1 MRQDNRSTIAET
13 ATVSEARMTSVLD
26 TAVDGIIVMDDEM
39 RILVFNKACEK
50 LFGYSAVE
58 VVGSN
63 VAVIMPPE
71 YANHHD
77 GYVERYLET
86 GQERI
91 IGIGREVLG
100 MHRDGT
106 IFPVE
111 LSVGEAHTPE
121 GRQFIGIMRDVRSRK
136 EVEKRL
142 KDLQSQLVHMA
153 RISAMD
159 EMGAA
164 IAHELNQPLTA
175 VMLYL
180 QAVLRRR
187 RNAAE
192 RGEPLDDRA
201 LEIIDKAVGEAERAG
216 AIIQRMRQMVEKRDP
231 QRRAVNMVE
240 LVDETMQLTRLGQGD
255 SDVELRRENDA
266 DQIMIEVDPVQIQ
279 QVIVN
284 LVRNAL
290 EAVRGAED
298 RWVRVA
304 VRSGETRVLVEVA
317 DSGHGIADAQVD
329 ELFKAFSTG
338 RKSGVGLGLAISR
351 TIVQNHGGDLTVD
364 PGGNGSGARFLLSLP
379 HATQAAASQTTADQK

>member
-1 MRQDNRSTIAET
+1 
-13 ATVSEARMTSVLD
+13 MTSVLD

>member
-1 MRQDNRSTIAET
+1 MAS
-13 ATVSEARMTSVLD
+13 MLD
-26 TAVDGIIVMDDEM
+26 TAVDGIIVMDDAM

-71 YANHHD
+71 YANHHN
-77 GYVERYLET
+77 GYVTRYLET

-111 LSVGEAHTPE
+111 LSVGEAKTPE

-255 SDVELRRENDA
+255 SGVELRRENDA
-266 DQIMIEVDPVQIQ
+266 DEIMIEVDPVQIQ

-290 EAVRGAED
+290 EAVRGADD

-304 VRSGETRVLVEVA
+304 VRSSETRVLVEVV
-317 DSGHGIADAQVD
+317 DSGHGIPETQVD

-364 PGGNGSGARFLLSLP
+364 PGGHGSGARFLLSLP
-379 HATQAAASQTTADQK
+379 HATQAATS

>member
-1 MRQDNRSTIAET
+1 MRQDNRSTIADT

-63 VAVIMPPE
+63 IAVIMPPE

-86 GQERI
+86 GEERI

-111 LSVGEAHTPE
+111 LSVGEAKTPE
-121 GRQFIGIMRDVRSRK
+121 GRQFIGIMRDVRARK

-192 RGEPLDDRA
+192 RGEALDDRA
-201 LEIIDKAVGEAERAG
+201 LEIIDKAIGEAERAG

-231 QRRAVNMVE
+231 QRRAVNMVD
-240 LVDETMQLTRLGQGD
+240 LVDETMQTTRFGQGD
-255 SDVELRRENDA
+255 SEVELRRENDA
-266 DQIMIEVDPVQIQ
+266 DRIMIEVDPVQIQ

-284 LVRNAL
+284 LVRNAM

-298 RWVRVA
+298 QWVRVA
-304 VRSGETRVLVEVA
+304 VRSGETRVLVEVS
-317 DSGHGIADAQVD
+317 DSGDGIPEAQVD

-379 HATQAAASQTTADQK
+379 HATQAAAS